1 MTYFDKK
8 TFRNGVK
15 KSMNRLFFR
24 ILSAFL
30 WVFCLCMWSCAA
42 EPLLRVEDVTL
53 PPEGE
58 FVDLPVSISQNPGIT
73 RFELMIDAGRE
84 LVIVPIVAG
93 AQAGAMCEPED
104 FESTMAQVTWSSSEP
119 LEGDGT
125 LFFLRFQRPKPGN
138 YTVSLLLQ
146 SMLDAQGRQME
157 QGVTVGK
164 GVLSVTEDAAGF
176 EVLFFEDA

>member
-58 FVDLPVSISQNPGIT
+58 SCGFAGLHLPKS
-73 RFELMIDAGRE
+73 RHHAL
-84 LVIVPIVAG
+84 
-93 AQAGAMCEPED
+93 
-104 FESTMAQVTWSSSEP
+104 
-119 LEGDGT
+119 
-125 LFFLRFQRPKPGN
+125 
-138 YTVSLLLQ
+138 
-146 SMLDAQGRQME
+146 
-157 QGVTVGK
+157 
-164 GVLSVTEDAAGF
+164 
-176 EVLFFEDA
+176 